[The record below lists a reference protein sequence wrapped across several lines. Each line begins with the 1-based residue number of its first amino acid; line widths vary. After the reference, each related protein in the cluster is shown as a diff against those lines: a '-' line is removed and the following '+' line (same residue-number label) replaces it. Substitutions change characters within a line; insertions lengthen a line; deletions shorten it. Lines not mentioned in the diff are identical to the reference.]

1 MTIAGRILRAIA
13 TLFNNLKRDVKK
25 ALPLAVVVVNGVKD
39 LVTNPTSGSIFDS
52 VLDFVKKAIPGVLD
66 DAIID
71 KVHLALHNTLPK
83 LALNLTILNE
93 IEAISDP
100 VLKAEKLNDALQNA
114 IAQLNF
120 STDEAKRNFWDGLMK
135 LVAVDISDGKIT
147 WEELSGLSKFVFD
160 NIEELKVK
168 IK

>member
-13 TLFNNLKRDVKK
+13 TLFQNLKSEVKK
-25 ALPLAVVVVNGVKD
+25 TLPLAVIIVNGAKD
-39 LVTNPTSGSIFDS
+39 LVTNPTSGSIFDAI
-52 VLDFVKKAIPGVLD
+52 LEFVKKAVPNPLA
-66 DAIID
+66 DALID
-71 KVHLALHNTLPK
+71 KIHQALHNTLPK

-93 IEAISDP
+93 IDSIEDP
-100 VLKAEKLNDALQNA
+100 VLKAAKLNEALQNA
-114 IAQLNF
+114 LAEINF

-147 WEELSGLSKFVFD
+147 WEELSGLSKYVFD
-160 NIEELKVK
+160 NVEELKVK